1 MAEIPRRAGSRNTG
15 AVWDPANC
23 LIEPG
28 ETPAAGA
35 VMLGSAVSHVH
46 IKDLRRTKDGWEHV
60 LTGEGNTR
68 AVEIIRGNAIRPHL
82 RAGWI

>member
-1 MAEIPRRAGSRNTG
+1 MVNLPRHVWTQHGGNSSAAGSRNTG

-60 LTGEGNTR
+60 LTGEANTR
-68 AVEIIRGNAIRPHL
+68 AVEIIS
-82 RAGWI
+82 